1 VVGTRLTSFLGEED
15 STNGLADRNRRR
27 VLRIVVIG
35 GAGLF
40 GEKFAKKVYRKRD
53 GGLERSPDTSL
64 TTLGRNEM
72 RFVTRSWAVFSVAII
87 LLAAAG
93 SNSLAQKRTPLQTIN
108 FPAGYEILTVIAEL
122 EPGSC
127 TGRHSHPGAES
138 AYVLEGDA
146 VAKFDGKPDLILKAG
161 QPLQFAPG
169 EVHNVC
175 NVGGG
180 LFKALAHYIV
190 EKGKPLVARAP

>member
-1 VVGTRLTSFLGEED
+1 MS
-15 STNGLADRNRRR
+15 
-27 VLRIVVIG
+27 IVVIG
-35 GAGLF
+35 DAGFF
-40 GEKFAKKVYRKRD
+40 GEKFASKLYLNRD

-64 TTLGRNEM
+64 TSLGRNEM
-72 RFVTRSWAVFSVAII
+72 RFVTRPLAVFSAAII
-87 LLAAAG
+87 LFAATG
-93 SNSLAQKRTPLQTIN
+93 TSSLAQKRTPLQTID
-108 FPAGYEILTVIAEL
+108 FPPGYETVSVIAEL

-127 TGRHSHPGAES
+127 TGRHTHPGAES
-138 AYVLEGDA
+138 AYVLEGEA

-175 NVGGG
+175 NVSGE

-190 EKGKPLVARAP
+190 ERGKPLASPAP